1 MKNKR
6 GNLGTGLIEELKIG
20 ADKLKDNYESKIK
33 KIVTFL
39 DKNES
44 GTINLQEFRKL
55 HPNAAQSLFDRFD
68 LDHNGELDV
77 QEFKDY
83 IHSDKLATI
92 ILKQLQAQEYEK
104 NIIEIFDFLL
114 TDLSESISLK
124 ELNSSYP
131 DAANY
136 LFTRYGLDESCNLS
150 VKDLKRHINS
160 YTRSKEFVDV
170 LKEKN
175 KNFVEKNSTTFLLIG
190 CVAVSVASAI
200 MIKKYHLNN

>member
-1 MKNKR
+1 MYAVCSKT
-6 GNLGTGLIEELKIG
+6 LASPFFSPLWGLCTEEALY
-20 ADKLKDNYESKIK
+20 LLNSE
-33 KIVTFL
+33 
-39 DKNES
+39 
-44 GTINLQEFRKL
+44 
-55 HPNAAQSLFDRFD
+55 
-68 LDHNGELDV
+68 
-77 QEFKDY
+77 
-83 IHSDKLATI
+83 
-92 ILKQLQAQEYEK
+92 EYEK

-170 LKEKN
+170 LKEKV
-175 KNFVEKNSTTFLLIG
+175 NFII
-190 CVAVSVASAI
+190 CPAVFRV
-200 MIKKYHLNN
+200 